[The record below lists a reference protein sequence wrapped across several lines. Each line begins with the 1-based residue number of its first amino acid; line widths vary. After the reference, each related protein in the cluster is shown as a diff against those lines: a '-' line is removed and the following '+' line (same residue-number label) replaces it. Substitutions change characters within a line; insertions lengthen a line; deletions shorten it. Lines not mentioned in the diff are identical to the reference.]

1 MAFRDLKMFNDV
13 GVLYT
18 HRAKK
23 HTHAAYVNNNFVD
36 NFR

>member
-13 GVLYT
+13 
-18 HRAKK
+18 AKK